1 MVFSVCFV
9 SAGRPDGD
17 VEFVAES
24 VYEEESRKAQVTA
37 SGAGERGGCAGTGKE
52 RDGRCS
58 GEEGEQAAS
67 YGEASH
73 GEWGCRPQKKERRSW
88 DVDVL
93 RVPEGD
99 PR

>member
-37 SGAGERGGCAGTGKE
+37 NGAGERGGCAGTRKE
-52 RDGRCS
+52 SDGRCS
-58 GEEGEQAAS
+58 
-67 YGEASH
+67 
-73 GEWGCRPQKKERRSW
+73 
-88 DVDVL
+88 
-93 RVPEGD
+93 
-99 PR
+99 